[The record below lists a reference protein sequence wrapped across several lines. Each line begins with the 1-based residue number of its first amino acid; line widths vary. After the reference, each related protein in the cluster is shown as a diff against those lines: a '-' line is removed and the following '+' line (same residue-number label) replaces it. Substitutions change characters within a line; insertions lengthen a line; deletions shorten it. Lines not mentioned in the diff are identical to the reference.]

1 MPLPTKPPLSPKH
14 TEERLK
20 YAATG
25 LQTFAF
31 TLFVGVLIGPAINP
45 NLVAPLLLRA
55 AAIVVAGLA
64 VLLGFILLRYIQ
76 VPDPKE
82 PSHG

>member
-14 TEERLK
+14 TQERLK

-25 LQTFAF
+25 LQTVAF
-31 TLFVGVLIGPAINP
+31 TLFVGVLIGPALNP
-45 NLVAPLLLRA
+45 SLVAPLLLRA

-64 VLLGFILLRYIQ
+64 VLLGFILLRYI
-76 VPDPKE
+76 PLPNPKE

>member
-31 TLFVGVLIGPAINP
+31 TLFVGVLIGPALNC
-45 NLVAPLLLRA
+45 LSA
-55 AAIVVAGLA
+55 
-64 VLLGFILLRYIQ
+64 F
-76 VPDPKE
+76 VPPTFQSYTSLSTRHL
-82 PSHG
+82 PTSF